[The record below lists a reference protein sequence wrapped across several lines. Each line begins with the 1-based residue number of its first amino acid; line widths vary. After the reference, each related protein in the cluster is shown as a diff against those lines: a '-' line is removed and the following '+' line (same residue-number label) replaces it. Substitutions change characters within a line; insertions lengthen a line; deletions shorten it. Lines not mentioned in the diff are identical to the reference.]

1 MFSIYGMTG
10 QVFSGSLEAM
20 NRIYPLA
27 RVRNVRGVAKD
38 GDDIGVEGLTPPLQ
52 QDAIRAYRRMLPEDL
67 ERGPLIHAGQIMS
80 HPVTVLKQGSA
91 VVDAWRVLQRR
102 GIHQAPVVDDM
113 RRLIGMVNERDLL
126 TVIDIDGDRV
136 LENLKR
142 RVSDVM
148 TTPVVAA
155 VPVTDIRRIAAAM
168 LEGGLSAVPILN
180 ESEYIVG
187 IVSRTDVLRAVM
199 TDPPL
204 SLWR

>member
-1 MFSIYGMTG
+1 MMHQAQRAQGLDQLQFAVVEFTEHLVARQHMAELPSHVFRITG
-10 QVFSGSLEAM
+10 QQHPQVLDCRPHA
-20 NRIYPLA
+20 RIVEIDK
-27 RVRNVRGVAKD
+27 VRAVLRPQHVAGMAVAVQAKCLD
-38 GDDIGVEGLTPPLQ
+38 AAGAPETLTHPLQ
-52 QDAIRAYRRMLPEDL
+52 
-67 ERGPLIHAGQIMS
+67 
-80 HPVTVLKQGSA
+80 
-91 VVDAWRVLQRR
+91 
-102 GIHQAPVVDDM
+102 
-113 RRLIGMVNERDLL
+113 RLIGMVNERDLL

-155 VPVTDIRRIAAAM
+155 APVTDIRRIAAAM

-180 ESEYIVG
+180 ESERIVG

-199 TDPPL
+199 TDPPV